1 MSDPRFDGMGKMP
14 AVQQRAGW
22 YVLEHL
28 AELKGGLEGAT
39 FESYVP
45 DKKFLEFWFTGLGS
59 GDYRG
64 LYLALAL
71 STAGLDGTAIRGRLI
86 CDAATGNAQGYGG
99 HFTAALSAGG
109 ATTSGLFCGARTTLE
124 VENPTGATNITGNG
138 WASLQID
145 SYVGTNATFTGR
157 AAFVRFA
164 NVGAGVLPYL
174 FNFDGIAAG
183 DTGAAIQADSGAVGT
198 VYGYARVI
206 CPDGSVGYIPIYASH
221 S

>member
-1 MSDPRFDGMGKMP
+1 MADPRFDGQANVK
-14 AVQQRAGW
+14 AVKRGNF
-22 YVLEHL
+22 YCLE
-28 AELKGGLEGAT
+28 KIGFIQGGVSGTTVECY
-39 FESYVP
+39 EP
-45 DKKFLEFWFTGLGS
+45 DKKFLEFWFTGEGS

-64 LYLALAL
+64 LYLVLAL
-71 STAGLDGTAIRGRLI
+71 PTAGLDGTAIRGRLV

-124 VENPTGATNITGNG
+124 VENPAAATNITGNG
-138 WASLQID
+138 WAALQVD
-145 SYVGTNATFTGR
+145 SYVGANATFTGR

-164 NVGAGVLPYL
+164 NVGASVLPYL
-174 FNFDGIAAG
+174 FNFDGIAAA
-183 DTGAAIQADSGAVGT
+183 DSGAAIQADSGAVGT
-198 VYGYARVI
+198 VYGYGRVI